1 MGISTNGALIS
12 PFKNKDMKNEITK
25 GTKLQSINNKNLVVI
40 FKSYVGTNKTEFRT
54 IDDFQFRLDEFII
67 ID

>member
-1 MGISTNGALIS
+1 MHIWKSCVYLHHTKTN
-12 PFKNKDMKNEITK
+12 MKNEITK

-54 IDDFQFRLDEFII
+54 VDDFQFRLDEFIV

>member
-1 MGISTNGALIS
+1 
-12 PFKNKDMKNEITK
+12 MKNELTK

-40 FKSYVGTNKTEFRT
+40 FKSYVGTNQTQFRT
-54 IDDFQFRLDEFII
+54 MDDFQFRLDEFII